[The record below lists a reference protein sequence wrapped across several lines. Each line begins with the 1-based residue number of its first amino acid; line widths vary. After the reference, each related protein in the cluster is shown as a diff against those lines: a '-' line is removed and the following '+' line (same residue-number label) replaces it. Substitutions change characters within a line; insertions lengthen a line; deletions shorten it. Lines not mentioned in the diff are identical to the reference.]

1 MRPSRF
7 SMYSITPLRARRR
20 RAPSRRYA
28 TSVTFFGRS
37 STRSI
42 SPMSSRVGRRRAL
55 FGLRLARNMARGS
68 VAELTEESIPKF
80 AAGCR
85 WGGTTEAPVVLF
97 PEGAIRVEGTGRII
111 LELCDGHFSLAEIVQ
126 KLEAQ
131 FMLAPKGKIRAE
143 VRIFLEQLHAKRII
157 DY

>member
-1 MRPSRF
+1 MPLLLL
-7 SMYSITPLRARRR
+7 SMCSSMLLRAR
-20 RAPSRRYA
+20 SRRVSSGRCA
-28 TSVTFFGRS
+28 TSVTFSGRN
-37 STRSI
+37 STRFI
-42 SPMSSRVGRRRAL
+42 LLMSSRAGPRRGL
-55 FGLRLARNMARGS
+55 LELRLRRSMLRES
-68 VAELTEESIPKF
+68 VAELTDASVPKF

-131 FMLAPKGKIRAE
+131 FMLAPKGKIRTE
-143 VRIFLEQLHAKRII
+143 VQVFLEQLHAKRII